1 MQEIGDRVLFVAGRA
16 PEHFKGG
23 KALRLKV
30 LPQARAGG
38 GGSREPRQIQTMV
51 HHRQVLLLSS
61 CFNQQSK
68 LTPQTGRGVE
78 VQFRLHQC
86 RDD

>member
-23 KALRLKV
+23 KALHLKV

-38 GGSREPRQIQTMV
+38 GGSREPRQI
-51 HHRQVLLLSS
+51 
-61 CFNQQSK
+61 
-68 LTPQTGRGVE
+68 
-78 VQFRLHQC
+78 
-86 RDD
+86 